1 LEKAM
6 TNPDRVLLYP
16 DPRLRRKAEPIT
28 EITPEMLERIEGMFP
43 LMYEEKGIG
52 LAAPQI
58 GWNVRLFVVN
68 LSGEPQDAFALINP
82 ELVEEGGGTSLIE
95 EGCLS
100 LPGIHGKV
108 KRNKQIQMSGYD
120 LEGNEIEISADG
132 MVARCM
138 LHEFD
143 HLDGVLFID
152 RLSPVKK
159 QSIKSKLRSLEE
171 EFAAATP

>member
-1 LEKAM
+1 MEHQ
-6 TNPDRVLLYP
+6 DHVLHYP
-16 DPRLRRKAEPIT
+16 DPRLRRKAEPVQ
-28 EITPEMLERIEGMFP
+28 EITPEIRARVQAMFP
-43 LMYEEKGIG
+43 LMYEERGIG
-52 LAAPQI
+52 LAAPQL

-68 LSGEPQDAFALINP
+68 LSGEPGDEFALINP
-82 ELVEEGGGTSLIE
+82 ELVEEGGGSWTLE

-108 KRNKQIQMSGYD
+108 KRSKRIVMRGYD
-120 LEGNEIEISADG
+120 LDGQEIELEADG

-143 HLDGVLFID
+143 HLDGILFID

-159 QSIKSKLRSLEE
+159 QSIKRKLRSLEE
-171 EFAAATP
+171 DFATASA